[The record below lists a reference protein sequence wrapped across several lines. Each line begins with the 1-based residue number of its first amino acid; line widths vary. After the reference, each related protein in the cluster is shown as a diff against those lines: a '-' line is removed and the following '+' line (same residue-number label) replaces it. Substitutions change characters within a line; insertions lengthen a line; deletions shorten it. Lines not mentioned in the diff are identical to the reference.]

1 MVETPPSILRD
12 IIHTRDIAKTRPS
25 LVCWSFLVDRDDLA
39 IASLGRQRNRL
50 GFATIICWSFLVD
63 GDDVA
68 SLGRQR
74 NRLGFATIK
83 LMFL

>member
-1 MVETPPSILRD
+1 MVETPPSLLRD
-12 IIHTRDIAKTRPS
+12 IIHIRDIAKTRPRF
-25 LVCWSFLVDRDDLA
+25 VCWSFLVDGDDIA

-50 GFATIICWSFLVD
+50 DVATIICWSFLVD

-74 NRLGFATIK
+74 NRFCVATIK